1 MKKIIT
7 SIFTLFLAVLVTVNS
22 DLTASA
28 AFNQETVNSNHIQTV
43 FRVRNHNNSTTSA
56 DQTSTNIGGVSAG
69 TANNRL
75 FVVKSNNDEVY
86 GTLYYF
92 NNVYDERFAT
102 GEKLPKRITFAEGLL
117 GHANAMAVDDKY
129 IYVTKWTDNGTEKN
143 DIIRISRTAISLL
156 SDEAIVSSANNSVTN
171 SSGETIPIYT
181 IYQPKKT
188 DGTNYTGAISAIT
201 RYSYDKTNEITKF
214 IIRYNNANNDANVTY
229 TIATLKN
236 GVFTVSTNP
245 DDMFEVETGITN
257 VTQQDIFYDYDY
269 GLMIPM
275 WVGGT
280 NGKTQN
286 YILFVNIRD
295 LKNTSSTKMVFQPY
309 KTLYFNKTSDANGTL
324 TKFEIES
331 VAFIK
336 RDENKEDI
344 PYRLL
349 FSCNK
354 ADASGTGCDSIEE
367 ITPLSNYVTEL

>member
-22 DLTASA
+22 DFTASA
-28 AFNQETVNSNHIQTV
+28 AYNQETVSSNHIQTV
-43 FRVRNHNNSTTSA
+43 FRVRNNTVDGN
-56 DQTSTNIGGVSAG
+56 TSTNIGGISAG

-75 FVVKSNNDEVY
+75 FVVKSNSKEKY
-86 GTLYYF
+86 GTLYYY
-92 NNVYDERFAT
+92 NNVYDERFKD
-102 GEKLPKRITFAEGLL
+102 ESKKPKKITFKNGLL
-117 GHANAMAVDDKY
+117 GHANAMAVDDNY
-129 IYVTKWTDNGTEKN
+129 VYVTMWTDNLEEKSS
-143 DIIRISRTAISLL
+143 ILQISRKAISLW
-156 SDEAIVSSANNSVTN
+156 DEDVVVASTN
-171 SSGETIPIYT
+171 DYVKDSSGEKVYICKKFIPKENTEDGPTYT
-181 IYQPKKT
+181 KS
-188 DGTNYTGAISAIT
+188 ISAIT
-201 RYSYDKTNEITKF
+201 RYSYDKTNKITKF

-229 TIATLKN
+229 TIATLKD

-245 DDMFEVETGITN
+245 DDMFEVKTGITG

-280 NGKTQN
+280 SGKTQN
-286 YILFVNIRD
+286 YILFVNIRN
-295 LKNTSSTKMVFQPY
+295 LKNTSSTKVVFEPY

-331 VAFIK
+331 IAFIK

-367 ITPLSNYVTEL
+367 ITPLSNYVKEL